1 MNDVLNTQS
10 SLVPIEHQ
18 FKKQISSFSELFT
31 TVNIY
36 LLLIRPKMPSYS
48 LNATEAFSMS

>member
-1 MNDVLNTQS
+1 MNDVLNTLS